1 MIVELKV
8 TYDQEADCCDG
19 TSQLDTQYLEIELH
33 DGGGG
38 EFWTLKTE
46 RWAIDDVKDL
56 GKKLKTLQKF
66 VNASK
71 KKKDMN
77 T

>member
-38 EFWTLKTE
+38 EFWTLKT
-46 RWAIDDVKDL
+46 
-56 GKKLKTLQKF
+56 
-66 VNASK
+66 
-71 KKKDMN
+71 
-77 T
+77 